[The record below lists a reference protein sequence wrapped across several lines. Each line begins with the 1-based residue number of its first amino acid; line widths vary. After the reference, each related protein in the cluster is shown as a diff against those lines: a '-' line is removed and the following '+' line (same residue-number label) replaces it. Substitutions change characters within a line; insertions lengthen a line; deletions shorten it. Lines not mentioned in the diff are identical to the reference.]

1 MNREHLLKLYDDKN
15 LFEKFLKFKQIV
27 VNIFDEVYDFNTID
41 VKNYNSNYWVDSV
54 HSTYELAYLM
64 MDNVFLDTEVKFGN
78 IVNNNN
84 LSSYLKE
91 YEKLIATLK
100 DENNEKN

>member
-1 MNREHLLKLYDDKN
+1 M
-15 LFEKFLKFKQIV
+15 F
-27 VNIFDEVYDFNTID
+27 
-41 VKNYNSNYWVDSV
+41 
-54 HSTYELAYLM
+54 
-64 MDNVFLDTEVKFGN
+64 FLDTEVKFGN